1 MSAVYCVT
9 TTLGEVHMQKIV
21 LDVQNDGLAFIVVSH
36 GDADEPK
43 RLATVYRMKDGWHTK
58 LASQHTRHAW
68 SGPFDSADDALEA
81 MKASVSERA

>member
-21 LDVQNDGLAFIVVSH
+21 LEAQNDGLAFILASN
-36 GDADEPK
+36 DEEAPN

-58 LASQHTRHAW
+58 LATQHTRHAW
-68 SGPFDSADDALEA
+68 SGPFVSAEDALEA
-81 MKASVSERA
+81 MKASVSEPA